1 MNLPRLTGR
10 ALIVGL
16 VAAPPPAMGRNPV
29 PIGARGCRGAVT
41 CAPRLRSDL
50 RGTRQARRV
59 LVRHWSSEASVSGAR

>member
-29 PIGARGCRGAVT
+29 PIGARGCPGGSYMRSP
-41 CAPRLRSDL
+41 APK
-50 RGTRQARRV
+50 
-59 LVRHWSSEASVSGAR
+59 